1 MNSVEQLEMWRSE
14 PKGDDMPDVSP
25 GQLAENM
32 KAQRLVEQIRQ
43 LAEFGKDDVEEKAQD
58 G

>member
-25 GQLAENM
+25 GQAAENM

-43 LAEFGKDDVEEKAQD
+43 LAEFGKDDADDKEA
-58 G
+58 